1 MASSAEN
8 VSPELANSCRM
19 VIAAIIGF
27 MVAAQFV
34 SLAGLEIP
42 YYVTLVGAG
51 YLKLSDRLDI
61 VKDPLVSEYEGLDF
75 DGERRWGSFA

>member
-1 MASSAEN
+1 MA
-8 VSPELANSCRM
+8 PELANACRM
-19 VIAAIIGF
+19 VIAALVGF

-51 YLKLSDRLDI
+51 YLKLGDRLA
-61 VKDPLVSEYEGLDF
+61 VADPDWDSENDTTFITGDGLLI
-75 DGERRWGSFA
+75 RAT